1 MGTTHMKKQKSQVLL
16 VAMSLVVGASFIAGE
31 GRAQER
37 DYPTRAIRWILP
49 LPAGS
54 PTDIVARKFSAAM
67 SEQMKVPIVVD
78 NKPGAGATIGATETA
93 RSRPDGY
100 TLMFTPNEPLVGSTV
115 LIANLAYDPARD
127 FTFISRITN
136 SYPVLVANKN
146 LKASTLAELVEE
158 SKQTPNGLAY
168 GSFGLGS
175 FPHLILEAFA
185 RKTGAKLVHVPYQ
198 GSPPAL
204 RDLMADQIM
213 LTFGNF
219 TSAPLVENGSLKVM
233 APTGPSWTRGVK
245 TFAEQGYD
253 DPIFRFAVWNGL
265 VGPANLP
272 KAVVDRNAAAAQAVA
287 ASPEIIAF
295 FREISTPLV
304 AGSPEEFQKVW
315 RADYET
321 IPPLMRSLGVT
332 AN

>member
-1 MGTTHMKKQKSQVLL
+1 MNRSVL
-16 VAMSLVVGASFIAGE
+16 VAMGVLAGISSFVGE
-31 GRAQER
+31 GVAQ
-37 DYPTRAIRWILP
+37 DYPSRAIRWVVP

-54 PTDIVARKFSAAM
+54 PTDIVARKLGVAM
-67 SEQMKVPIVVD
+67 ADQLKVPIIVD
-78 NKPGAGATIGATETA
+78 NKPGAGATIGATEVA
-93 RSRPDGY
+93 RARPDGY
-100 TLMFTPNEPLVGSTV
+100 TLLMTPNEPLVGATV
-115 LIANLAYDPARD
+115 LVANLAYDPARD
-127 FTFISRITN
+127 FTFITRFTN
-136 SYPVLVANKN
+136 SHPVLIAGKS
-146 LKASTLAELVEE
+146 LKANTLAELVEE
-158 SKQTPNGLAY
+158 SKSTPGGLAY

-185 RKTGAKLVHVPYQ
+185 RKTGAKFVHAPYQ

-204 RDLMADQIM
+204 RDLMADQIA

-219 TSAPLVENGSLKVM
+219 TIAPQVENGSMKVL
-233 APTGPSWTRGVK
+233 APTGPSWARNVR

-272 KAVVDRNAAAAQAVA
+272 KAVVERNAAAAQAAAALPDIVA
-287 ASPEIIAF
+287 Y

-304 AGSPEEFQKVW
+304 AGSPEEFEKVW
-315 RADYET
+315 RAEYET
-321 IPPLMRSLGVT
+321 IPALMRSFGLT